1 MVDHSPVVSRVGD
14 QEDRSFEAHVTR
26 LGRDR
31 SLDGLNVVKVRFR
44 LDEDLEAHAR
54 DDGVRAP
61 PVARQRNRNLRAPL
75 QTWREP
81 PMQTPEEGEVP
92 AVTNGLSVRVETD
105 AQLEAKDGRDFR
117 GQVDPQ
123 GARLAPERS
132 SHRIGTDAEPT
143 GDLAQAE
150 PRCSTCVVELSGGA

>member
-1 MVDHSPVVSRVGD
+1 MIDHRTVVPRIGD
-14 QEDRSFEAHVTR
+14 QEHRSFEAHVAR
-26 LGRDR
+26 LGGYR
-31 SLDGLNVVKVRFR
+31 SLEGLNVIKVRFR

-81 PMQTPEEGEVP
+81 PMQTPEEREVP
-92 AVTNGLSVRVETD
+92 AVTNGLSIRVETD

-132 SHRIGTDAEPT
+132 SHRVGTHAEPT
-143 GDLAQAE
+143 GELADAE
-150 PRCSTCVVELSGGA
+150 PSGSTCVVELSGCA